1 MKKRVSRMISA
12 ALALALCLGMS
23 LIPASAAET
32 EANVLGT
39 VAVEGVEFTITGESL
54 EAGSELTVGTAD
66 LGEGDLWS
74 LNIHFTQSGSADH
87 YAAVTPEGEM
97 TELFTANQVN
107 DYYEYLSIPS
117 EETRTF
123 TLTIPEEYADWNV
136 AIRFG
141 YNNSFGELP
150 LEEREDVSFTD
161 VAEGDWYYNF
171 VIPAANAGW
180 FTGKHSFWS
189 VDMGLDVDMDANLPL
204 EAFRFLKEG
213 MTSDPSSYS
222 IRNLSMTGDVYAYV
236 SVGYSRDLEELVDG
250 LRVGAK
256 ARFIASVSSV
266 DMNIEQLDIDMSS
279 GKWAAS
285 SKAYANIYSGLL
297 DFGFDESGML
307 DLSRTSFSPTG
318 FVSGMGASFD
328 IGAEYTIS
336 EGTPVDGLRFS
347 VSVTDLG
354 FISHMADMTTSVES
368 AEGIQFEG
376 VDHINDPD
384 MDINGELSGLMDDL
398 YSMLAFK
405 KKDVTGNQTRM
416 LAATLYGG
424 IDYTFLHDK
433 MNVGLLYSARFGRY
447 RTDHELTLAWNYAPS
462 KKFDIALSYS
472 FLRNA
477 SSIGWLI
484 TFTPKK
490 GIGLFVGSDYTSLKY
505 DALSF
510 SGIKIPVP
518 SNLFIDFNFG
528 FTISLGRNQRPD
540 AD

>member
-1 MKKRVSRMISA
+1 MEIIDMTMKKFIFTAVLLSSA
-12 ALALALCLGMS
+12 FLSLAGQNRTS
-23 LIPASAAET
+23 YFVRNS
-32 EANVLGT
+32 
-39 VAVEGVEFTITGESL
+39 
-54 EAGSELTVGTAD
+54 
-66 LGEGDLWS
+66 
-74 LNIHFTQSGSADH
+74 TQSH
-87 YAAVTPEGEM
+87 NMNAAFVPEQGYVGFPFLSNIDFDLNSNLGPSDFLYNLQDG
-97 TELFTANQVN
+97 TTGLFLNK
-107 DYYEYLSIPS
+107 EIPS
-117 EETRTF
+117 EVF
-123 TLTIPEEYADWNV
+123 LGNLV
-136 AIRFG
+136 K
-141 YNNSFGELP
+141 N
-150 LEEREDVSFTD
+150 
-161 VAEGDWYYNF
+161 NF
-171 VIPAANAGW
+171 VNMGLSYSLINAGW

-484 TFTPKK
+484 TFTPKN